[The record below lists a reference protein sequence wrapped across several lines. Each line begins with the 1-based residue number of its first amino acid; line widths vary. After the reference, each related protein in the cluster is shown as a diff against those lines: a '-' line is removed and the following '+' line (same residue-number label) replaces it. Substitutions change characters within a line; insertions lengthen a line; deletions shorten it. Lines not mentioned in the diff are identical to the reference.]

1 MGDLHEA
8 PQGVAY
14 FSGKLAG
21 SQGQAFTVFPPIQ
34 LSLGVFSTATCAVK
48 MARAL
53 PDFARRRKECYM
65 RKSSC
70 LAFGA
75 RTYYRPI
82 EAAIRWSGLLRFEQR
97 ILEKLGQRP
106 LPDAAE
112 FPRWPM
118 LRLNAERIF
127 DAVAHGEL
135 AHGKAG
141 IVRVAEGLPIDDP
154 ALTIRHVDL
163 KAWMANYYPGEK
175 PEFLF
180 DDVERALHP
189 AISLDAV
196 GALLAE
202 REAIKARLA
211 KHLHAFDALRTEHA
225 VLAKTHAACVVEAER
240 AHEPGPRSES
250 TYLNIIGGLLA
261 LLLGKS
267 PAGTAYSSFRSMDAV
282 VSALQAHHQGQPG
295 LSERTLWA
303 KLAQA
308 RRHLEGSR

>member
-1 MGDLHEA
+1 MSKYVDYGGFARSAARGGLSLW
-8 PQGVAY
+8 QIGGVAETSVHRISTHSA
-14 FSGKLAG
+14 FARSFFDGHVR
-21 SQGQAFTVFPPIQ
+21 GQYGPRTCPT
-34 LSLGVFSTATCAVK
+34 ST
-48 MARAL
+48 
-53 PDFARRRKECYM
+53 RRRKECYM

-82 EAAIRWSGLLRFEQR
+82 EAAIRWSGLMRFEQR
-97 ILEKLGQRP
+97 ILERLGQRP
-106 LPDAAE
+106 LPDPAE

-141 IVRVAEGLPIDDP
+141 IVRAVKGLPIDDP

-163 KAWMANYYPGEK
+163 KTWMAHYYPGEK

-196 GALLAE
+196 
-202 REAIKARLA
+202 
-211 KHLHAFDALRTEHA
+211 DALRTEHA

-250 TYLNIIGGLLA
+250 TYLNIIGGLLT